1 MHIQA
6 QGIYDVGHREVH
18 MIGDNV
24 AVCWNLRS
32 VPVTAQPADAS
43 PPVTGSHKVR
53 QEPGYIDFVW
63 MRQDGDGTWYQDED
77 TIAGAGLTP
86 IQAVNLAGELHLAAQ
101 YLTERMQA
109 RHDAASAQST

>member
-1 MHIQA
+1 MPVES

-24 AVCWNLRS
+24 GVCWNLHR
-32 VPVTAQPADAS
+32 VTLPEGSDSTGQAVN
-43 PPVTGSHKVR
+43 VTRKVR

-101 YLTERMQA
+101 YLTEHMQA
-109 RHDAASAQST
+109 RHDAASAQSA